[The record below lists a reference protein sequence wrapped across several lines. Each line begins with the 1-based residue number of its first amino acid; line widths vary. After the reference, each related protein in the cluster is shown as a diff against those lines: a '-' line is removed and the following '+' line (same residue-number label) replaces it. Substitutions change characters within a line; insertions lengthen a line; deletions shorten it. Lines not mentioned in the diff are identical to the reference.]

1 MKNKKGISLPHPVI
15 GLGDDVDGEFNIGLQ
30 IVVKN
35 QEFIIDEISVDINN
49 DYFKSLFANKIIT
62 TAYKILCSS
71 TLYSNTI
78 TGKINLKIPSAELSN
93 TVLIECFLIANE
105 NIEKYTDVSFN
116 PDSALGANKGVFK
129 IAKGAIVGIAGS
141 YKIELNSAYVNGL
154 VGIINFNPTSIDQP
168 ISIDTSDN
176 SVIIVNYPKK
186 DDDADMVNLLS
197 QKSSKF
203 KNTFFNLFLIPAL
216 TNAFKELI
224 IADKENRFDDFIESY
239 QWASIINS
247 QSDDWHNDDDPYE
260 LAQLFLKK
268 VVEDKS
274 KIAQAIPIVS
284 AFNELKTQ

>member
-1 MKNKKGISLPHPVI
+1 M
-15 GLGDDVDGEFNIGLQ
+15 
-30 IVVKN
+30 
-35 QEFIIDEISVDINN
+35 
-49 DYFKSLFANKIIT
+49 
-62 TAYKILCSS
+62 
-71 TLYSNTI
+71 
-78 TGKINLKIPSAELSN
+78 
-93 TVLIECFLIANE
+93 
-105 NIEKYTDVSFN
+105 SFN

-186 DDDADMVNLLS
+186 DDDADMVNFLS

-224 IADKENRFDDFIESY
+224 VADKENKLEEFTESY
-239 QWASIINS
+239 QWASIIDS
-247 QSDDWHNDDDPYE
+247 LADEWYNDEDPYE
-260 LAQLFLKK
+260 LAQKFLKK
-268 VVEDKS
+268 VTEDKL
-274 KIAQAIPIVS
+274 KIAQAMPIVG